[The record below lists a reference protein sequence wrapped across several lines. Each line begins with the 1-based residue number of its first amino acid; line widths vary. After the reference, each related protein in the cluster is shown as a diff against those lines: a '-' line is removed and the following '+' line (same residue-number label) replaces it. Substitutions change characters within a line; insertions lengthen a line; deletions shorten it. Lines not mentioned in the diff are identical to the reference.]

1 MSASSRDL
9 SIPDGLILFLPAVPG
24 MLFLYIAEVIPKVC
38 AGLGLE
44 LGLSGYALLE
54 AVFIGCALSPAAGL
68 PLYCWYFFRRG
79 LGSNPVYPAL
89 FYLAQS
95 FASILGMTLLVPRCP
110 GRGAVRLPAA
120 AAHCPGAAP
129 PADDRHIRRDL
140 PPGAPPHGTI
150 ACPGPA

>member
-24 MLFLYIAEVIPKVC
+24 MLFLYIAEVIPRIC

-68 PLYCWYFFRRG
+68 PLYCWYFFRG
-79 LGSNPVYPAL
+79 DW
-89 FYLAQS
+89 
-95 FASILGMTLLVPRCP
+95 
-110 GRGAVRLPAA
+110 GAIRS
-120 AAHCPGAAP
+120 
-129 PADDRHIRRDL
+129 IRRYSIWPRVLL
-140 PPGAPPHGTI
+140 PFWA
-150 ACPGPA
+150 

>member
-24 MLFLYIAEVIPKVC
+24 MLFLYIAEVIHKVC

-68 PLYCWYFFRRG
+68 SGFLLPLLIA
-79 LGSNPVYPAL
+79 LG
-89 FYLAQS
+89 
-95 FASILGMTLLVPRCP
+95 LLVPLMTGISAGICRLARRRI
-110 GRGAVRLPAA
+110 GR
-120 AAHCPGAAP
+120 
-129 PADDRHIRRDL
+129 
-140 PPGAPPHGTI
+140 
-150 ACPGPA
+150 

>member
-38 AGLGLE
+38 AGLGL
-44 LGLSGYALLE
+44 SGYALLE

-68 PLYCWYFFRRG
+68 PLYCWCFFRRG

-95 FASILGMTLLVPRCP
+95 FASILGMTLLVRSRLFPDAPAEGLLSFLLPLLIALGLLAPLMTGISAGICRLARRRI
-110 GRGAVRLPAA
+110 GR
-120 AAHCPGAAP
+120 
-129 PADDRHIRRDL
+129 
-140 PPGAPPHGTI
+140 
-150 ACPGPA
+150 

>member
-54 AVFIGCALSPAAGL
+54 TVFIGCALSPAAGL

-89 FYLAQS
+89 LYLAQS
-95 FASILGMTLLVPRCP
+95 FASILGMTLLVRSLLFPEAPAELIALGLLVPLMTGISAGICRLARRRM
-110 GRGAVRLPAA
+110 GR
-120 AAHCPGAAP
+120 
-129 PADDRHIRRDL
+129 
-140 PPGAPPHGTI
+140 
-150 ACPGPA
+150 

>member
-54 AVFIGCALSPAAGL
+54 TAGTFSGGD
-68 PLYCWYFFRRG
+68 W
-79 LGSNPVYPAL
+79 
-89 FYLAQS
+89 
-95 FASILGMTLLVPRCP
+95 
-110 GRGAVRLPAA
+110 GAIRS
-120 AAHCPGAAP
+120 
-129 PADDRHIRRDL
+129 IRRYSIWPRVSL
-140 PPGAPPHGTI
+140 PFWA
-150 ACPGPA
+150 

>member
-38 AGLGLE
+38 AGLELE

-95 FASILGMTLLVPRCP
+95 FLSLYSSKIRLFLDSFQSKPKYFAKTLYLYCR
-110 GRGAVRLPAA
+110 
-120 AAHCPGAAP
+120 
-129 PADDRHIRRDL
+129 I
-140 PPGAPPHGTI
+140 
-150 ACPGPA
+150 

>member
-38 AGLGLE
+38 AGLGL
-44 LGLSGYALLE
+44 SGYALLE

-79 LGSNPVYPAL
+79 LRSNPVDPAL

-95 FASILGMTLLVPRCP
+95 FASILGMTLLVRSLLFPDAPAEGLSGFLLPLLIALGLLVPLMTGISAGICRLARRRM
-110 GRGAVRLPAA
+110 GR
-120 AAHCPGAAP
+120 
-129 PADDRHIRRDL
+129 
-140 PPGAPPHGTI
+140 
-150 ACPGPA
+150 

>member
-24 MLFLYIAEVIPKVC
+24 MLFLYIAEVIPGIS

-79 LGSNPVYPAL
+79 LGSNPLYPAL

-95 FASILGMTLLVPRCP
+95 FASILGMTLLVRSLLFPDAPAEELSGFLLPLLIALGLLLPLMTGISAGICRLARRRM
-110 GRGAVRLPAA
+110 GR
-120 AAHCPGAAP
+120 
-129 PADDRHIRRDL
+129 
-140 PPGAPPHGTI
+140 
-150 ACPGPA
+150 

>member
-9 SIPDGLILFLPAVPG
+9 SIPDGLILLLPAVPG

-89 FYLAQS
+89 LYLAQS
-95 FASILGMTLLVPRCP
+95 FASILGMTLLVRSLLFPDAPAEELSGFLLPLLIALGLLLPLMTGISAGICRLVRRRM
-110 GRGAVRLPAA
+110 GR
-120 AAHCPGAAP
+120 
-129 PADDRHIRRDL
+129 
-140 PPGAPPHGTI
+140 
-150 ACPGPA
+150 

>member
-1 MSASSRDL
+1 
-9 SIPDGLILFLPAVPG
+9 

-95 FASILGMTLLVPRCP
+95 FASILGLSLIHIYPSSAAIKNGFCP
-110 GRGAVRLPAA
+110 YK
-120 AAHCPGAAP
+120 
-129 PADDRHIRRDL
+129 RDKSRSFC
-140 PPGAPPHGTI
+140 GTTHLD
-150 ACPGPA
+150 A